1 MLRVT
6 KVKEA
11 AYLAISLH
19 GTQTY
24 DKHPYYYHLEQ
35 VVDVLKEFEFTEDK
49 YIISGYLHDV
59 MEDTAISYNDIKNQ
73 FGEDIA
79 EIVYAVTDE
88 LGRNRKERKAKTYPK
103 IRANPDAIIIKL
115 ADRIANVRNSIINK
129 PQMASMYLKEFEDF
143 KNALYI
149 PFSEF
154 GYNSAAE
161 PMWIILE
168 NIIKNHSYV
177 EN

>member
-19 GTQTY
+19 GMQTY

-35 VVDVLKEFEFTEDK
+35 VVDVLKEFGFTEDK
-49 YIISGYLHDV
+49 FVIAGYLHDV

-73 FGEDIA
+73 FGEEIA

-103 IRANPDAIIIKL
+103 IMTNTDAIIVKL
-115 ADRIANVRNSIINK
+115 ADRIANVRNSMKYK
-129 PQMASMYLKEFEDF
+129 PEMGKMYSKEFGEF
-143 KNALYI
+143 KNALY
-149 PFSEF
+149 SSTHTEAK
-154 GYNSAAE
+154 G
-161 PMWIILE
+161 MWNELETIILGSVLNE
-168 NIIKNHSYV
+168 YGQ
-177 EN
+177 